1 MFTNYLTMNLPNKIF
16 LIGVPGSRWSGIA
29 QTIEDNV
36 PGVNASDRNDSR
48 KYTHHNFSGHLGVY
62 FGTGWEHDIDLSN
75 NNLDSAFA
83 NTNGTRFLKS
93 HEWAYQLDEIKERFP
108 NDWIM
113 MIYRP
118 DLSAY
123 SWWHEAGGFTISYP
137 DYRPYYKDSINMLN
151 EIRQMHQHM
160 FEFSQRHSLT
170 WSHISAD
177 WIENNFGQRVEPTV
191 KLPDTLVTILK
202 R

>member
-1 MFTNYLTMNLPNKIF
+1 MNLPNKIF

-29 QTIEDNV
+29 QNIEDNI
-36 PGVNASDRNDSR
+36 PGFNATDRTENR
-48 KYTHHNFSGHLGVY
+48 KYAHHNFSGHLGVY
-62 FGTGWEHDIDLSN
+62 FGTGWEHGTELTDE
-75 NNLDSAFA
+75 NLDSAFS
-83 NTNGTRFLKS
+83 NTKGTRFLKS
-93 HEWAYQLDEIKERFP
+93 HEWAYCLDEIKEKFP

-113 MIYRP
+113 LIHRP

-137 DYRPYYKDSINMLN
+137 DYHPYYKDSINMLN

-160 FEFSQRHSLT
+160 FDFSQKHNLK

-177 WIENNFGQRVEPTV
+177 WIEENFGTRVEPTV
-191 KLPDTLVTILK
+191 KLSDTLVTILK
-202 R
+202 

>member
-1 MFTNYLTMNLPNKIF
+1 MNLPNRIF

-29 QTIEDNV
+29 QAIEDNV
-36 PGVNASDRNDSR
+36 PEFNTSDRNDAR

-62 FGTGWEHDIDLSN
+62 FGTGWEHDTDLSDE
-75 NNLDSAFA
+75 NLDSAFD
-83 NTNGTRFLKS
+83 NTDGTRFLKS
-93 HEWAYQLDEIKERFP
+93 HEWAYHLNEIKERFP

-113 MIYRP
+113 MIHRP

-137 DYRPYYKDSINMLN
+137 DYRPYYKDSICMLN
-151 EIRQMHQHM
+151 EIRQMHQSM
-160 FEFSQRHSLT
+160 LEFSQQHGLT

-177 WIENNFGQRVEPTV
+177 WIEQNFGQRVEPTV